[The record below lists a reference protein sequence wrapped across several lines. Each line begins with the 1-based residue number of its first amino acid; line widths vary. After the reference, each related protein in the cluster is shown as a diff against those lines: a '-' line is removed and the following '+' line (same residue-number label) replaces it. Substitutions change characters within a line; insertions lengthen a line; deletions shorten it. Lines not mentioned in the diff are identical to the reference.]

1 MKSLVWF
8 WMRRNLSMWIVRRDE
23 INEREILKMGVEVT
37 VEEAVEKDPRM

>member
-8 WMRRNLSMWIVRRDE
+8 WMRRNLSMWIVRGDE

>member
-8 WMRRNLSMWIVRRDE
+8 WMRRNLSMWIVRGDE

-37 VEEAVEKDPRM
+37 VEEAVEKDPGM